1 MRPPKLEMY
10 LKIDLHGE

>member
-1 MRPPKLEMY
+1 MHSPKLEMY